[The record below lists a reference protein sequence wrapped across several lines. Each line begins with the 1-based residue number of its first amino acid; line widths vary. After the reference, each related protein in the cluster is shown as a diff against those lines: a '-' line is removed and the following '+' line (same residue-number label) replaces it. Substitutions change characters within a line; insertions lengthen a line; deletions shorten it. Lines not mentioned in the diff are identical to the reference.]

1 MFYHCLMTELN
12 RFYCFP
18 LRSMKISFHLLNAV
32 VGYSCCWLFVCCGLK
47 RTRMP
52 LLLQQAFLA
61 VVDLIR
67 WDSEVRHL
75 QPLELDD

>member
-32 VGYSCCWLFVCCGLK
+32 VGYSCCWLLK
-47 RTRMP
+47 RTRKP

-61 VVDLIR
+61 VVDLNR